1 MTDLIYNHISAR
13 LPGPEH
19 RFLLN
24 PFGLLYE
31 EVTAS
36 NLVIVGLDGE
46 LVTDGPW
53 KVNPAGFV
61 IHSAIHAARED
72 ALCVLHTH
80 TKAGCAVAAQEH
92 GLLPLNQMSLEFY
105 NRVAYHDYEG
115 IALSNAEKSRLV
127 ADLGAKPVM
136 ILRNHGLLTV
146 GKTPGEAFLRMFYLE
161 RACEIQV
168 DALAGGAPI
177 VIPPPEVC
185 EHTARQFEGARS
197 NDDYSNDAPPTSPGT
212 PCSAW
217 SSACTRTTRTE
228 RDRRA
233 NRAAAGSSS
242 SPGRGDE
249 EILPRFRA
257 AFTRALEP
265 EPGRPGRLRRQRRP
279 RGPGR
284 PRRRRP
290 RDLAAARVTAAH
302 VAALPGLRVV
312 AAAATGYDHLTSPPS
327 PRPARGRAR
336 PRLLRR
342 RGGRPRDRDDRRA
355 AAQPAR
361 RRPLRQ
367 RAAAGPPGRSAPSGS
382 PARSSASSA
391 SAAPAPWSRG
401 APPRSACGCSPGPR
415 APRRPGAGARRH
427 PVGRWPSCWPP
438 ATWCRCTFRL
448 PRTPRT

>member
-1 MTDLIYNHISAR
+1 MPAETVTSLHGRGRARHGRLEIEVRRQQQGKDATHDRDRIGRPTTGEDAAEEARLRRELAAVYRLIAHFRMTDLIYNHISVR

-36 NLVIVGLDGE
+36 NLVIVGLDGQ

-61 IHSAIHAARED
+61 IHSAIHEARED

-115 IALSNAEKSRLV
+115 IALSNAEKARLV

-177 VIPPPEVC
+177 VTPPPEVC
-185 EHTARQFEGARS
+185 EHTARQFEGS
-197 NDDYSNDAPPTSPGT
+197 PGNDDYSNDAAPNL
-212 PCSAW
+212 AW
-217 SSACTRTTRTE
+217 DAMLRLVE
-228 RDRRA
+228 RLYPDYK
-233 NRAAAGSSS
+233 
-242 SPGRGDE
+242 D
-249 EILPRFRA
+249 
-257 AFTRALEP
+257 
-265 EPGRPGRLRRQRRP
+265 
-279 RGPGR
+279 
-284 PRRRRP
+284 
-290 RDLAAARVTAAH
+290 
-302 VAALPGLRVV
+302 
-312 AAAATGYDHLTSPPS
+312 
-327 PRPARGRAR
+327 
-336 PRLLRR
+336 
-342 RGGRPRDRDDRRA
+342 
-355 AAQPAR
+355 
-361 RRPLRQ
+361 
-367 RAAAGPPGRSAPSGS
+367 
-382 PARSSASSA
+382 
-391 SAAPAPWSRG
+391 
-401 APPRSACGCSPGPR
+401 
-415 APRRPGAGARRH
+415 
-427 PVGRWPSCWPP
+427 
-438 ATWCRCTFRL
+438 
-448 PRTPRT
+448 